1 MKDARTS
8 RVRAGWHVGSFAQTT
23 AVAVVVLAGLSHGSP
38 AFAQRLPFREDFG
51 LPVLHSAAFQ
61 PAAAAGRSNQGYLGV
76 DIRDVNEASLA
87 AVRAKS
93 SRDSK
98 DPRGAEI
105 VRVDHDGPAGKAG
118 LHEHDIVL
126 QVNGQ
131 AIDGGEQLRRF
142 LHDAPPG
149 RSLTLTISRD
159 GQQQTISA
167 QMANREDVEREAW
180 EEHVKISDPEPLPPA
195 PEANERRGSG
205 FFSSPGRVS
214 RNFLGGIGLSPGYT
228 GVLLE
233 RMAPQLA
240 EYFGA
245 QGKTGLLV
253 RSVDPNSPAAV
264 AGMHAGDVVMRV
276 NGNNIASSSDWF
288 KTIRENKGR
297 PVSVIVLRD
306 RQEQNLTMVP
316 NAKHH
321 SSLIPDLWPHLGGS
335 HATFQPASQV
345 EQACVTPGTLSMM

>member
-1 MKDARTS
+1 MKDVRTLK
-8 RVRAGWHVGSFAQTT
+8 VRAGWHEGSFAQTT
-23 AVAVVVLAGLSHGSP
+23 AVAVVVLVGLSHGSM
-38 AFAQRLPFREDFG
+38 ASAQRLRFRDDFG
-51 LPVLHSAAFQ
+51 IPVLHSAAFQ
-61 PAAAAGRSNQGYLGV
+61 PSAAAARGNQGYLGV
-76 DIRDVNEASLA
+76 DIRDVSEASVA
-87 AVRAKS
+87 AAKVKT
-93 SRDSK
+93 SK
-98 DPRGAEI
+98 DARGAEI

-131 AIDGGEQLRRF
+131 AIDGGEQLRRL

-195 PEANERRGSG
+195 PETTERRGSG

-214 RNFLGGIGLSPGYT
+214 RNLFGGIGLSPGYT

-253 RSVDPNSPAAV
+253 RSVDANSPAAV
-264 AGMHAGDVVMRV
+264 AGLHAGDVVMRV

-297 PVSVIVLRD
+297 PVNVIVLRD
-306 RQEQNLTMVP
+306 RQEQTLTMVP
-316 NAKHH
+316 NTKHH
-321 SSLIPDLWPHLGGS
+321 SSLIPDMWPHLGGS
-335 HATFQPASQV
+335 RATFQPASQV
-345 EQACVTPGTLSMM
+345 EQACVALGTLSMM

>member
-1 MKDARTS
+1 MKDARTL
-8 RVRAGWHVGSFAQTT
+8 RFRAGWHEGSFAQT
-23 AVAVVVLAGLSHGSP
+23 AVAAVVLAGLSHGSV
-38 AFAQRLPFREDFG
+38 AFAQHLRLPDHLG
-51 LPVLHSAAFQ
+51 LPVLHGAAFQ
-61 PAAAAGRSNQGYLGV
+61 PTAAAGRSNQGYLGV

-87 AVRAKS
+87 SARARTAK
-93 SRDSK
+93 DSK

-131 AIDGGEQLRRF
+131 AIDTGEQLRRL

-149 RSLTLTISRD
+149 RSLTLTINRD
-159 GQQQTISA
+159 GQSQTIAA
-167 QMANREDVEREAW
+167 QMGNREDVEREAW

-195 PEANERRGSG
+195 PETIERRGTG

-214 RNFLGGIGLSPGYT
+214 RNLFGGIGLSPGYT

-264 AGMHAGDVVMRV
+264 AGLHAGDVVMRV

-297 PVSVIVLRD
+297 PVNVIVLRD
-306 RQEQNLTMVP
+306 RQEQTLTMVP

-321 SSLIPDLWPHLGGS
+321 SSLIPDMWPHLGGS
-335 HATFQPASQV
+335 RATFQPASQV
-345 EQACVTPGTLSMM
+345 EQACVALGTLSMM